1 MIMDKR
7 TVIYD
12 AESIDDPVDERDVAG
27 KPSPGSGGMEML
39 RKFSKTGVMVSAGL
53 AAGALGTYLAFKP
66 DGFDITD
73 LFARTDQAGGGQI
86 VDILVDDNLQIS
98 AQVNDS
104 MSFEEAFR
112 IAREEV
118 GGGGVFMWNGQM
130 FGTYTQAEWENL
142 SAAEQK
148 DFFGSFSI
156 QPYGESGSAAVF
168 DAGDLQVATSVHD
181 DMSFGEAFMTARD
194 EVGASGVF
202 YWHGQPYN
210 TLYEEEWAD
219 MPANERDVF
228 MSKVA
233 EGNHESP
240 ADDGSQDYSG
250 AETQNDYFQSGGTE
264 QVFMAQPVNLG
275 FGDSDQM
282 LYAIGSED
290 EAVLSADPPDPL
302 GMDQEITA
310 IEPSVAI
317 IQDDSLYEGLEF
329 DKLAE
334 KQADLN
340 DQIQLLQSEAESAG
354 VQSQIHKLAGI
365 VDIGQQILN
374 VGVDFGL
381 VPGFA
386 SKIYDRIFVGAHLA
400 RDVGDS
406 IQSLNDNI

>member
-1 MIMDKR
+1 MDKR

-12 AESIDDPVDERDVAG
+12 AESIDDPVDEKDVAG
-27 KPSPGSGGMEML
+27 KPSPGAGGMEIL
-39 RKFSKTGVMVSAGL
+39 RKYSKTGVMVSAGI

-73 LFARTDQAGGGQI
+73 LFTKGDQAAGGQT
-86 VDILVDDNLQIS
+86 VDILIDNDLQIS
-98 AQVNDS
+98 TRVNDS
-104 MSFEEAFR
+104 MSFEEAFN

-130 FGTYTQAEWENL
+130 FGTYTQAEWDNL
-142 SAAEQK
+142 STADQK
-148 DFFGSFSI
+148 DFWGSFSI
-156 QPYGESGSAAVF
+156 QPYGEARSPSAF
-168 DAGDLQVATSVHD
+168 DAGDLQVASSVHD
-181 DMSFGEAFMTARD
+181 DMSFGEAFMTARE

-210 TLYEEEWAD
+210 TFYEDEWANMTPD
-219 MPANERDVF
+219 ERNDF
-228 MSKVA
+228 LSEIT
-233 EGNHESP
+233 EGDHGSLA
-240 ADDGSQDYSG
+240 ADSYQEYSG
-250 AETQNDYFQSGGTE
+250 AEVQNDYIRSGGME
-264 QVFMAQPVNLG
+264 QVFMAQPVSLG
-275 FGDSDQM
+275 IGDSDQM
-282 LYAIGSED
+282 LYSIGSDNEG
-290 EAVLSADPPDPL
+290 VLTADPPDPL
-302 GMDQEITA
+302 GMGMEITP

-317 IQDDSLYEGLEF
+317 IQDNSFAEGLEF
-329 DKLAE
+329 DKLAD
-334 KQADLN
+334 KQADLT

-354 VQSQIHKLAGI
+354 VQAHIHKLAGI

-406 IQSLNDNI
+406 IQTLNENI